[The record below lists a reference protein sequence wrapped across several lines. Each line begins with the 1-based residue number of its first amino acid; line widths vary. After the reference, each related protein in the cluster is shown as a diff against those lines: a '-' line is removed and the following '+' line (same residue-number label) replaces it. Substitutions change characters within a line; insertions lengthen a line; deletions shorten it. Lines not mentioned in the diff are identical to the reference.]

1 MEEDEASGIATGALE
16 LDPNIAESACNV
28 VVVLLVIEVVVV
40 VEVILT
46 VTLSLDVELIYE
58 GIVVKVLVKEV
69 DIVVEGLL
77 SVPIVSVLVVVLVLK
92 AEEVALAGNVVVV
105 VEYRLL
111 AIDALEYE
119 LAEEDRLSVKL
130 ED

>member
-1 MEEDEASGIATGALE
+1 MVEEDEASGIAAGALE
-16 LDPNIAESACNV
+16 LDPNIVESACNV
-28 VVVLLVIEVVVV
+28 AVALLAIEVV
-40 VEVILT
+40 EAVILP
-46 VTLSLDVELIYE
+46 VTLSLEVELIYE

-69 DIVVEGLL
+69 DIVVEELL
-77 SVPIVSVLVVVLVLK
+77 SVPIVSALVVVLVLK
-92 AEEVALAGNVVVV
+92 AEEVALADNVVVV